1 MDGKKHSLKKLIL
14 QHFVFEKSQASELAF
29 HVLIITL
36 LIVLILSFLL
46 DIKLKNIKI
55 KKKKKLTG
63 SRVFLQQE
71 APFSDN
77 LSQNLVGLY
86 YSIPTIQTQ
95 KISF

>member
-55 KKKKKLTG
+55 KKKKTY
-63 SRVFLQQE
+63 R
-71 APFSDN
+71 
-77 LSQNLVGLY
+77 
-86 YSIPTIQTQ
+86 
-95 KISF
+95 